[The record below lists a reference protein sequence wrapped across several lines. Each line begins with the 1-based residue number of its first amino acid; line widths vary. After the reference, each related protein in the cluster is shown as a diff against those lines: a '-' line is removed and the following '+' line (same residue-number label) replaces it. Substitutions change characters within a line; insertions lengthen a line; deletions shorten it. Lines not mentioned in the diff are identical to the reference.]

1 MKVAEVTKGRPTPF
15 TKGIPG
21 SSWLRLFKNRHP
33 DLRIGMPE
41 VRQHKTCLPTLLG
54 FCLFQDSSMSW

>member
-1 MKVAEVTKGRPTPF
+1 MKVAEVTRGRPTPF

-41 VRQHKTCLPTLLG
+41 VRQHKN
-54 FCLFQDSSMSW
+54 